1 MRVPK
6 PKSRVVKTHNLRTLD
21 GVKHVVINTA
31 SVEDRMEGNF
41 SKVSGNDNDNDFDDD
56 IAKRSR
62 YGFPF

>member
-6 PKSRVVKTHNLRTLD
+6 PKSRIVKTHNLRNLD

-56 IAKRSR
+56 VAKRSR